1 MVRAPRG
8 PNTSRVFTVLV
19 TSGLLAEG
27 AAAWLAYRWA
37 AQALPCRWAPARA
50 VFGPSTTC
58 PVPIALV
65 GHDTLVP
72 AVLLGLLV
80 AASVALFARSLA
92 ATAVATMRAKRDCA
106 RRAVG

>member
-1 MVRAPRG
+1 MPSSARAP
-8 PNTSRVFTVLV
+8 
-19 TSGLLAEG
+19 
-27 AAAWLAYRWA
+27 
-37 AQALPCRWAPARA
+37 
-50 VFGPSTTC
+50 TC

-106 RRAVG
+106 RRAVGYVLRDTCATTS